1 MNDITVR
8 TSITQNLHKCSR
20 PFINSQTPPLHIA
33 TTTFDIESLSVPKTT
48 HIHTPAPHTL
58 TKTNRKTTTFHSQ
71 KAVVSR
77 CQGQM
82 RERHIFFS
90 LFLLLSPLH
99 SHSYTSLDEGDKRRL
114 SLCHVTATYIYT
126 VRSLRVYVIS
136 AVEIKWGRPL

>member
-82 RERHIFFS
+82 RETPIFS
-90 LFLLLSPLH
+90 PSSPLR
-99 SHSYTSLDEGDKRRL
+99 SHLYTLWMRDKRRL
-114 SLCHVTATYIYT
+114 SLCHVSSNYIYT

-136 AVEIKWGRPL
+136 AVKIKWGRPL